1 MSFTEAISSV
11 FRNYANFHGRAR
23 RKEFV
28 MFYIFKNL
36 VYAALILFALIIGV
50 SGASGYRSSRQFG
63 SLIALMIDEAT
74 IVVVIW
80 NIFSLVMLIPGMA
93 VTSRRLHDIG
103 KSGAYLIPSLIPL
116 IGQVLIL
123 IWAFHDGHPWTNQY
137 GPDPKGRHW
146 SPVGAPYT
154 AAGSGASYSAAGSG
168 TSYAAAGSGASY
180 SAASRDTA
188 KKAKKNC
195 VYCGA
200 AVDVDAVFCTACG
213 RDLRPAARPDM
224 RSGAAAAGRAAGKKI
239 ICANCGKSVDQGSS
253 VCPFCGKSPSFRAE
267 ERRSAESASRVK
279 SRGFSVPTDL
289 D

>member
-1 MSFTEAISSV
+1 MSLSEAVSSI
-11 FRNYANFHGRAR
+11 FQNYANFHGRAR
-23 RKEFV
+23 RKEYV
-28 MFYIFKNL
+28 MFYLFDYL
-36 VYAALILFALIIGV
+36 VKTAFVLIGLIIGV
-50 SGASGYRSSRQFG
+50 AGANRIRSFYD
-63 SLIALMIDEAT
+63 LMDIVASAIDEAFV
-74 IVVVIW
+74 IVLLW
-80 NIFSLVMLIPGMA
+80 NIFSLVMFIPRLS

-116 IGQVLIL
+116 VGQVLVL

-154 AAGSGASYSAAGSG
+154 TSGAGAPYTATGAGAPYTAARPD
-168 TSYAAAGSGASY
+168 TS
-180 SAASRDTA
+180 

-195 VYCGA
+195 MYCGA
-200 AVDVDAVFCTACG
+200 SIDADATFCTACG

-224 RSGAAAAGRAAGKKI
+224 RSRAAAAGRATGKRI
-239 ICANCGKSVDQGSS
+239 ICANCGKAVDQGSS

-267 ERRSAESASRVK
+267 EHRSAESASGVK
-279 SRGFSVPTDL
+279 SRGFSAPTDL